1 MDPGQLHLKW
11 VGGRLGAT
19 ICDQEIVVTT
29 DPRPTLLESFA
40 SLPDP
45 RVQRTQRHKLIDI
58 VAIAILGMTSGADT
72 WVDIAEFGRS
82 KEPWLRQFLELP
94 NGIPSH
100 DTFGRVFARLDPEHF
115 RSCFLDWIR
124 TVQALTHGQVIAIDG
139 KTLRRS
145 HDRVAGHEAI
155 HMVSAWATA
164 NHLVLGQVQT
174 DAKSNEITA
183 IPKLLRLLDLS
194 GCIVTIDAM
203 GCQRDIALQIQQ
215 QQGDYVLA
223 VKENQQG
230 LYDRIQ
236 WLFERA
242 ERADYAQVESH
253 DTCKTVEK
261 GHGRIEIRR
270 CWVISDA
277 TYALYA
283 QSVRFW
289 AGINSLIK
297 VVSVR
302 RVGDT
307 VSSETRYYI
316 SSLSGNARQML
327 RVIRSHWAIE
337 NELHWCLDVAFL
349 EDDSRV
355 RKDHAPENLAILR
368 HLCLSLLKQEHS
380 AKCGLKAKRLR
391 AAWDTAYLLKVL
403 DV

>member
-1 MDPGQLHLKW
+1 
-11 VGGRLGAT
+11 
-19 ICDQEIVVTT
+19 VTT

-72 WVDIAEFGRS
+72 WVDIAEFGRA

-100 DTFGRVFARLDPEHF
+100 DTFGRVFARLDPEQF
-115 RSCFLDWIR
+115 RSCFLDWVR
-124 TVQALTHGQVIAIDG
+124 TVQARTHGQVIAIDG

-183 IPKLLRLLDLS
+183 IPNLLRLLDLS

-253 DTCKTVEK
+253 DACKTVEK
-261 GHGRIEIRR
+261 GHGRIEIRALLGDLGCYLCPLR
-270 CWVISDA
+270 PERALLGGDKQLGQGRLRTSGGRHGQFGDA
-277 TYALYA
+277 LLHL
-283 QSVRFW
+283 Q
-289 AGINSLIK
+289 LIW
-297 VVSVR
+297 
-302 RVGDT
+302 
-307 VSSETRYYI
+307 
-316 SSLSGNARQML
+316 Q
-327 RVIRSHWAIE
+327 RSA
-337 NELHWCLDVAFL
+337 DVA
-349 EDDSRV
+349 
-355 RKDHAPENLAILR
+355 R
-368 HLCLSLLKQEHS
+368 HTKSLGH
-380 AKCGLKAKRLR
+380 
-391 AAWDTAYLLKVL
+391 
-403 DV
+403 